1 MRAPLAIARTAW
13 RFADASHVCLD
24 GGFEAGKI
32 YELVYRAEHPPLV
45 GLGLLAVRDA
55 AAWLR
60 SASTADG
67 NPCAGELERAYVLG
81 VSQTGRFLR
90 HFLYLGL
97 NADEAGRRVF
107 DGAIAH
113 VAGARRGEFNQR
125 FGQPSVNATCSV
137 GSLFPFTDTPEV
149 DPVTGERGALLGRLE
164 ARGTLPKIVTT
175 NTAAEYWRGDA
186 SLVHTDVEG
195 TRDVAPH
202 PQTRLYLFAGS
213 QHTPGTLPPPDADP
227 NTGSRGLQTFNVVDY
242 APLLRATLVNL
253 DRWVT
258 ADVEPP
264 PSAVP
269 RLDDGTAVPA
279 ESTRERFT
287 RIPGVRFPDRIER
300 PRRLDFGRDLDR
312 GVVHEL
318 PPKIGA
324 PFVSFVPSIDDDGN
338 DLPGI
343 RPVELLTPLA
353 TYTGWNPRH
362 PVQGVPGDLMSMLG
376 STLPF
381 PLTRAA
387 RQASGDPR
395 VSIEE
400 RYASRAAYLARV
412 RDSATRLVAER
423 LMLAEDVDAVI
434 ERAGRLW
441 DFIARA

>member
-1 MRAPLAIARTAW
+1 
-13 RFADASHVCLD
+13 
-24 GGFEAGKI
+24 
-32 YELVYRAEHPPLV
+32 
-45 GLGLLAVRDA
+45 
-55 AAWLR
+55 
-60 SASTADG
+60 
-67 NPCAGELERAYVLG
+67 
-81 VSQTGRFLR
+81 
-90 HFLYLGL
+90 
-97 NADEAGRRVF
+97 
-107 DGAIAH
+107 
-113 VAGARRGEFNQR
+113 
-125 FGQPSVNATCSV
+125 
-137 GSLFPFTDTPEV
+137 
-149 DPVTGERGALLGRLE
+149 
-164 ARGTLPKIVTT
+164 
-175 NTAAEYWRGDA
+175 
-186 SLVHTDVEG
+186 
-195 TRDVAPH
+195 VAPH

-279 ESTRERFT
+279 ESTRGRFT

-312 GVVHEL
+312 GAVHEL

-353 TYTGWNPRH
+353 TYTGWNTRH
-362 PVQGVPGDLMSMLG
+362 PAQGVPGDLMSMLG
-376 STLPF
+376 STLPV
-381 PLTRAA
+381 PLTRGA

-423 LMLAEDVDAVI
+423 HMLAEDVDAVI